1 MSKEINARVL
11 LKYDTAANW
20 AQATFI
26 PKKGEMIIYAPE
38 GNTPIRYKIG
48 DGTTAI
54 GALPF
59 VATAGEDGVNGLSIY
74 RSTATS
80 GTSTTSIALNTVT
93 VPAGRSIQ
101 VGDLIIANTTYS
113 YLYRVTAISGTTL
126 TVTYLQ
132 SLRGAT
138 GIKGDKGDTGTSIT
152 SVEQTTTS
160 TADDGNNVV
169 TVTLSD
175 GTSSTF
181 TVQNGSKGSK
191 GDKGD
196 TGTTPTIK
204 AANGTNVASVGTPS
218 VTASTSGTTT
228 TFTFNYLKGAK
239 GDKGDKGDTGDDGI
253 ASVTTTGTGNVIT
266 DLSYDETTQVLTA
279 TKGATYSN
287 THTITATATDDDVIV
302 LTGTN
307 GSNQVTYDAKHAKK
321 GPSTTA
327 STTKGA
333 TADTTVTAGAGTKTI
348 KVPKVTVDAYGHT
361 TGLTEQT
368 LSITIPATPTA
379 LKNPNALT
387 VGSKTYDGSSA
398 VSITADDLGLSAAM
412 KFIGTSDISIEDG
425 DVTNPITIGGVSTT
439 VSNGNVAIYG
449 AKEFIW
455 NGSKWEE
462 FGNEGNYKVVQ
473 SAVASPSASGTTT
486 AFIDTISQN
495 AQGVITATKKTVA
508 SATQSA
514 AGLMSAADKKKLDG
528 IASGATANTG
538 DITAVTAGAGLTG
551 GATSG
556 AATLAVGAGA
566 GIVVNDDNVALATS
580 GVTAGTYGPS
590 ENVTGSNNAT
600 MNVPEITVDEY
611 GRVTAVTNR
620 VYTAKNT
627 ADTDKKTASSNTSS
641 KIFLVG
647 ATTQSSS
654 GQTTYSHDTVYV
666 GTDGHLYDTDK
677 LVATQTYVDSAI
689 ASAITTVLN
698 TAV

>member
-20 AQATFI
+20 AQATFT

-38 GNTPIRYKIG
+38 GNTPVRYKIG
-48 DGTTAI
+48 DGTTPI
-54 GALPF
+54 GTLPF
-59 VATAGEDGVNGLSIY
+59 VATAGEDGINGLSIY
-74 RSTATS
+74 RSTAS
-80 GTSTTSIALNTVT
+80 AGTSTTSIAFNTVT

-138 GIKGDKGDTGTSIT
+138 GAKGDTGVGIA
-152 SVEQTTTS
+152 SVQQTTTS
-160 TADDGNNVV
+160 TADDGNNVI
-169 TVTLSD
+169 TVTLTD
-175 GTSSTF
+175 DTTSTF

-204 AANGTNVASVGTPS
+204 AANGTNIASVGTPS

-239 GDKGDKGDTGDDGI
+239 GDKGDTGDDGI

-266 DLSYDETTQVLTA
+266 DLSYDESTQILTA

-287 THTITATATDDDVIV
+287 THTITATATDDDVVV

-307 GSNQVTYDAKHAKK
+307 GSNKVTYDAKHAKK

-333 TADTTVTAGAGTKTI
+333 TADVTVTAGAGAKTI

-398 VSITADDLGLSAAM
+398 VSITASDLGLSAAM
-412 KFIGTSDISIEDG
+412 KFIGTSDVSIEDG

-455 NGSKWEE
+455 NGSAWEE

-528 IASGATANTG
+528 I
-538 DITAVTAGAGLTG
+538 
-551 GATSG
+551 
-556 AATLAVGAGA
+556 
-566 GIVVNDDNVALATS
+566 
-580 GVTAGTYGPS
+580 
-590 ENVTGSNNAT
+590 E
-600 MNVPEITVDEY
+600 
-611 GRVTAVTNR
+611 
-620 VYTAKNT
+620 
-627 ADTDKKTASSNTSS
+627 
-641 KIFLVG
+641 
-647 ATTQSSS
+647 
-654 GQTTYSHDTVYV
+654 
-666 GTDGHLYDTDK
+666 
-677 LVATQTYVDSAI
+677 TYVDDAI
-689 ASAITTVLN
+689 ASAITTALN

>member
-20 AQATFI
+20 AQATFT

-38 GNTPIRYKIG
+38 GNTPVRYKIG
-48 DGTTAI
+48 DGTTPI
-54 GALPF
+54 GTLPF
-59 VATAGEDGVNGLSIY
+59 VATAGEDGINGLSIY
-74 RSTATS
+74 RSTAS
-80 GTSTTSIALNTVT
+80 AGTSTTSIAFNTVT

-138 GIKGDKGDTGTSIT
+138 GAKGDTGVGIA
-152 SVEQTTTS
+152 SVQQTTTS
-160 TADDGNNVV
+160 TADDGNNVI
-169 TVTLSD
+169 TVTLTD
-175 GTSSTF
+175 DTTSTF

-204 AANGTNVASVGTPS
+204 AANGTNIASVGTPS

-239 GDKGDKGDTGDDGI
+239 GDKGDTGDDGI

-266 DLSYDETTQVLTA
+266 DLSYDESTQILTA

-287 THTITATATDDDVIV
+287 THTITATATDDDVVV

-307 GSNQVTYDAKHAKK
+307 GSNKVTYDAKHAKK

-333 TADTTVTAGAGTKTI
+333 TADVTVTAGAGAKTI
-348 KVPKVTVDAYGHT
+348 KVPKVTVDTYGHT

-398 VSITADDLGLSAAM
+398 VSITASDLGLSAAM
-412 KFIGTSDISIEDG
+412 KFIGTSDVSIEDG

-455 NGSKWEE
+455 NGSAWEE

-528 IASGATANTG
+528 I
-538 DITAVTAGAGLTG
+538 
-551 GATSG
+551 
-556 AATLAVGAGA
+556 
-566 GIVVNDDNVALATS
+566 
-580 GVTAGTYGPS
+580 
-590 ENVTGSNNAT
+590 E
-600 MNVPEITVDEY
+600 
-611 GRVTAVTNR
+611 
-620 VYTAKNT
+620 
-627 ADTDKKTASSNTSS
+627 
-641 KIFLVG
+641 
-647 ATTQSSS
+647 
-654 GQTTYSHDTVYV
+654 
-666 GTDGHLYDTDK
+666 
-677 LVATQTYVDSAI
+677 TYVDDAI
-689 ASAITTVLN
+689 ASAITTALN